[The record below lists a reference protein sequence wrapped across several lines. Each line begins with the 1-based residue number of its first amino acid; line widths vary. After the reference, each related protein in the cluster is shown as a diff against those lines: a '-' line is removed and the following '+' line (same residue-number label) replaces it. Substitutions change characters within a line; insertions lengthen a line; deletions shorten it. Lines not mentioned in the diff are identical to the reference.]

1 MPSGAIQD
9 LSGSSTAAHP
19 HAAVVVPPGDH
30 GLRISR
36 RRMLLIGFWT
46 ALGAILVS
54 VVATVLNSLYP
65 RGVPRLTG
73 KYVAGTLD
81 KLPPGTKQPVLIQ
94 MPDPR
99 DPLKPLDVKVY
110 LVRVDR
116 EQAAR
121 NPGAQE
127 GMVYAFWRKCPHLG
141 CTVPWNP
148 TFSFQDPRSDESYT
162 GWFRCP
168 CHGSTYSDAGVKV
181 FGPAPRSLD
190 MFPLTIS
197 ADGKIVVDVTKV
209 ITGSDNDP
217 ERGVLPA

>member
-1 MPSGAIQD
+1 MPGGAVQE
-9 LSGSSTAAHP
+9 LSVSSVAAP
-19 HAAVVVPPGDH
+19 ARAVLVVPAGEH
-30 GLRISR
+30 ELRVSR

-46 ALGAILVS
+46 ALGAMLVS
-54 VVATVLNSLYP
+54 GTVTVLNALYP
-65 RGVPRLTG
+65 RGAPKLSG
-73 KYVAGTLD
+73 KHVVGTLD
-81 KLPPGTKQPVLIQ
+81 ALPPGAKQPVVVQ
-94 MPDPR
+94 VADPR
-99 DPLKPLDVKVY
+99 DPLKALDAKVF
-110 LVRVDR
+110 LVRVDK

-148 TFSFQDPRSDESYT
+148 TFSFQDPRSGETSK

-190 MFPLTIS
+190 MFPLTINS
-197 ADGKIVVDVTKV
+197 DGKLIVDVGRV
-209 ITGSDNDP
+209 ITGSDQDP
-217 ERGVLPA
+217 ARGVLPA

>member
-1 MPSGAIQD
+1 MPSGAIQE
-9 LSGSSTAAHP
+9 LSGSSVAAP
-19 HAAVVVPPGDH
+19 ARAVVVVPTGEH
-30 GLRISR
+30 GLRVSR

-46 ALGAILVS
+46 ALGAMFVS
-54 VVATVLNSLYP
+54 IAVTMLNALYP
-65 RGVPRLTG
+65 RGAPKLSG
-73 KYVAGTLD
+73 KHVVGTLD
-81 KLPPGTKQPVLIQ
+81 ALLPGSKRPVVVQ
-94 MPDPR
+94 VPDSR
-99 DPLKPLDVKVY
+99 DPLKTLDAKVY
-110 LVRVDR
+110 LVRVDK

-127 GMVYAFWRKCPHLG
+127 GTVYAFWRKCPHLG

-148 TFSFQDPRSDESYT
+148 SFSFQDPRSGETYT

-197 ADGKIVVDVTKV
+197 GDGKLIVDVGRV
-209 ITGSDNDP
+209 ITGSDEDP
-217 ERGVLPA
+217 ARGVLPA

>member
-1 MPSGAIQD
+1 MPSGGIQE
-9 LSGSSTAAHP
+9 LSGLSVAVP
-19 HAAVVVPPGDH
+19 PRAAVVAPTGEH
-30 GLRISR
+30 GLRVSR

-46 ALGAILVS
+46 ALGATLVGGA
-54 VVATVLNSLYP
+54 ATVLNTLYP
-65 RGVPRLTG
+65 RGAPKLSG
-73 KYVAGTLD
+73 KYVVGTLD
-81 KLPPGTKQPVLIQ
+81 ALPPGTKQPVLIQ
-94 MPDPR
+94 SPDPR
-99 DPLKPLDVKVY
+99 DPLKTLDAKIY
-110 LVRVDR
+110 LARVDK

-148 TFSFQDPRSDESYT
+148 TFSFQDPRSGETYT

-190 MFPLTIS
+190 MFPLAIS
-197 ADGKIVVDVTKV
+197 GDGKLILDVGSV
-209 ITGSDNDP
+209 ITGSDQDP
-217 ERGVLPA
+217 ARGVLPA